1 MALTHSTA
9 ARNALADQIDT
20 LVNTGSGSA
29 KLRIKTSADAV
40 LVEFTLQNPA
50 FGAAANGQITL
61 QGTPISATAG
71 ATGTA
76 AKFDVLDRNGSMV
89 FEGTVATSGGDLTIT
104 NTSITS
110 GQTVNL
116 NSLTYTAPD

>member
-1 MALTHSTA
+1 MALTHSTT

-20 LVNTGSGSA
+20 LVNTGAGTA
-29 KLRIKTSADAV
+29 KMRIKTSADAV
-40 LVEFTLQNPA
+40 LVEFSLQNPA

-61 QGTPISATAG
+61 NGTPISATAS

-89 FEGTVATSGGDLTIT
+89 FEGSVGTSGADAIID
-104 NTSITS
+104 NTSISS

-116 NSLTYTAPD
+116 NSLTYTASP